1 MLAKALRQKRF
12 TVSLD
17 VEDYESLRAIA
28 DEHRPPLKLQ
38 YVVNVAVKN
47 LLERQAAK
55 QLTFPLDD

>member
-1 MLAKALRQKRF
+1 MLAKVLRQKRF

-28 DEHRPPLKLQ
+28 LEHRPPLKLQ